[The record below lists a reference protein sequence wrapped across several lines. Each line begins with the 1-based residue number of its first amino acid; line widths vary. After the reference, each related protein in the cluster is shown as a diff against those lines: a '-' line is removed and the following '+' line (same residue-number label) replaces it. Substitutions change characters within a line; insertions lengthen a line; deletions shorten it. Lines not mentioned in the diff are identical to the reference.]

1 MFRET
6 DIARKVPFT
15 EEVKMSLNEEGS
27 NYTQSFGEMPSYKWV
42 TMCDGTLVQKLINY
56 DFESA
61 KEEKASWSGEN
72 IVKVPYK
79 IDGTGFDGVVVV
91 ESYNTDTWK
100 EELEKVRIRQEEIKK
115 SCRCGYSGDESGRR
129 DRK

>member
-1 MFRET
+1 M
-6 DIARKVPFT
+6 
-15 EEVKMSLNEEGS
+15 
-27 NYTQSFGEMPSYKWV
+27 YK
-42 TMCDGTLVQKLINY
+42 KLINY

-91 ESYNTDTWK
+91 KSYNTDTWK
-100 EELEKVRIRQEEIKK
+100 EELEKVRIRQEKLRNP
-115 SCRCGYSGDESGRR
+115 CRCGYSGDEGVRR